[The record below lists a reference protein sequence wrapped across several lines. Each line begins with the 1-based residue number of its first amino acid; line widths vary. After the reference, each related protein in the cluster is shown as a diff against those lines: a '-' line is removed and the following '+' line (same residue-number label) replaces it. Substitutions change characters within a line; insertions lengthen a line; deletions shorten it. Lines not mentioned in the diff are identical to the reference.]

1 MDPSLA
7 DTYNNRA
14 AVFLNAGFIEQA
26 IFDLNTAINLDPE
39 FGLAF
44 SNRAVAHALIGNL
57 DLLEKDLDMAVI
69 LGVDREQL
77 LLQINQ
83 LMDANNQSQ

>member
-1 MDPSLA
+1 MCIRDS
-7 DTYNNRA
+7 TYNNRA
-14 AVFLNAGFIEQA
+14 AVFLNAGLIEQA

-44 SNRAVAHALIGNL
+44 ANRAVAHALIGNL

-69 LGVDREQL
+69 LGVDRDQL